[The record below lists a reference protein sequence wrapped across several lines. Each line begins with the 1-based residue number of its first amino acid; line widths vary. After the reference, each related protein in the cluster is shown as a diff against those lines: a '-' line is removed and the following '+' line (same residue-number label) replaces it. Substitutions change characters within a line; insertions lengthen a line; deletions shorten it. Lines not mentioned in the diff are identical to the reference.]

1 MAQDKKEIKES
12 SFLVTPLESLMQDR
26 FGRYSKYIIQERALP
41 DVRDGLKPVQRRI
54 LYAMFEDGNTFDKGY
69 RKSAKTVGL
78 VIGNYHPHG
87 DSSVYE
93 AMVRMSQYWKMNVEL
108 VDMQGN
114 NGSIDD
120 DPAAAMRYTEARLS
134 AYCTLLLQ
142 DIRENTVNFS
152 SNFDDTSLEPVVLPA
167 RLPNLLINGTTGIAA
182 GYATNIPPHNMNEV
196 VESTIYRLN
205 YPECTLE
212 EIEEIMLG
220 PDFPTGGI
228 VQGKDGIH
236 EAFLT
241 GKGRIVLRGKAEI
254 IEGRTVNQIVITEIP
269 YEVIKVNMV
278 KKMDDIRLNKSLES
292 ILDVRDESDRNG
304 LRIVVDFKKESD
316 GQLILNYLYK
326 NTDLQVYFNYNM
338 VSIVRQ
344 RPEQLGLIPMLDA
357 FIDHRKEVVLRRSK
371 FQYDDLERRCHILEG
386 LMKAVS
392 VLDEVITIIRSSK
405 DKTNAKENLI
415 GRFKFSEAQAEAI
428 VVLRLYRL
436 TSTDI
441 YELRE
446 EFAQLVNQMEYL
458 NSILQSE
465 EMLKSVLVKEL
476 KEIRDKFPRKRRTM
490 IEDQVQEIIID
501 KMSMIPNDR
510 VVVTVSRDGY
520 VKRVSM
526 RSFTASENNDTGLKE
541 LDECIGT
548 IEADTYDTLL
558 MFTDRGNYAYL
569 PIYSL
574 EDAKWKEIGNHL
586 GHYMKADGGEKI
598 IAAMTV
604 KNFMTYAWIVTVSA
618 RGMMKKTAVQE
629 FVVQR
634 NNKTYDAMVLQKDDR
649 IVSCFALYENEDI
662 VLISKQGYGVRYDS
676 HSISEIGTKAKGVK
690 AMNLSAGDEIGYGCA
705 LKESANALLIRTL
718 SGSLK
723 RIRINEIDRM
733 VRPAKGELIA
743 KKVKSNPQIVAF
755 ASAVNSYSMLKLTQD
770 KKNWVLVK
778 DIPIMAKDATYST
791 VAGSEAHYVLKEIE
805 EIKIIDLPPREEKP
819 QAEHEDVEFMQLEL

>member
-12 SFLVTPLESLMQDR
+12 KFLVTPLESLMQDR

-152 SNFDDTSLEPVVLPA
+152 SNFDDTSFEPVVLPA

-196 VESTIYRLN
+196 IESTIYRLN

-212 EIEEIMLG
+212 ELEEIMLG

-415 GRFKFSEAQAEAI
+415 ARFKFSEAQAEAI

-476 KEIRDKFPRKRRTM
+476 KEIRDKFPHKRRTI

-604 KNFMTYAWIVTVSA
+604 KNFMTYAWIVSVSA

-629 FVVQR
+629 FIVQR

-649 IVSCFALYENEDI
+649 IVGCFALYENEDI
-662 VLISKQGYGVRYDS
+662 LLISKQGYGVRYDS
-676 HSISEIGTKAKGVK
+676 NSISEIGTKAKGVK
-690 AMNLSAGDEIGYGCA
+690 AMNLSVGDEIGYGCA

-718 SGSLK
+718 NGSLK
-723 RIRINEIDRM
+723 RIRINEIDLM
-733 VRPAKGELIA
+733 ARPAKGELLA

-755 ASAVNSYSMLKLTQD
+755 ASAVSSYSMLKLTQD
-770 KKNWVLVK
+770 KKNWVFVK

-791 VAGSEAHYVLKEIE
+791 VNGSEAHYVLKEIE
-805 EIKIIDLPPREEKP
+805 EIKIIDLPPRVEKR

>member
-205 YPECTLE
+205 YPECALE

-254 IEGRTVNQIVITEIP
+254 IEGRTVNQIIITEIP

-415 GRFKFSEAQAEAI
+415 ARFNFSEAQAEAI

-733 VRPAKGELIA
+733 ARPARGELIA
-743 KKVKSNPQIVAF
+743 KKVKSNPQIVAY

-805 EIKIIDLPPREEKP
+805 EIKIIDLPPREEKS

>member
-12 SFLVTPLESLMQDR
+12 SFLVTPLETLMQDR

-54 LYAMFEDGNTFDKGY
+54 LYAMFDDGNTFDKGY

-212 EIEEIMLG
+212 ELEEIMIG

-228 VQGKDGIH
+228 VQGKEGIH

-304 LRIVVDFKKESD
+304 LRIVIDFKKDSD

-371 FQYDDLERRCHILEG
+371 FQYDDLERRCHLLEG

-405 DKTNAKENLI
+405 DKANAKENLI
-415 GRFKFSEAQAEAI
+415 ARFNFSEAQAEAI

-476 KEIRDKFPRKRRTM
+476 KEIREKFPHKRRTV

-501 KMSMIPNDR
+501 KMSMIPNER

-569 PIYSL
+569 PIYTL

-604 KNFMTYAWIVTVSA
+604 KNFMTYAWIVSISA

-634 NNKTYDAMVLQKDDR
+634 NNKTYDAMILQKDDR
-649 IVSCFALYENEDI
+649 IVSCFVLYEHEDI
-662 VLISKQGYGVRYDS
+662 LLVSKQGYGVRYDS

-690 AMNLSAGDEIGYGCA
+690 AMNLSAGDEIAYGCA
-705 LKESANALLIRTL
+705 FKASANALLVRTL
-718 SGSLK
+718 NGSLK
-723 RIRINEIDRM
+723 RIRINDIDLM
-733 VRPAKGELIA
+733 ARPARGELIA

-755 ASAVNSYSMLKLTQD
+755 TSAVNSYSMLKLTQD

-778 DIPIMAKDATYST
+778 DIPIMGKDATYST
-791 VAGSEAHYVLKEIE
+791 ISGSENHYVLKEIE
-805 EIKIIDLPPREEKP
+805 EIKIIDLPLQVEETH
-819 QAEHEDVEFMQLEL
+819 AEHEDVEFMQLEL

>member
-415 GRFKFSEAQAEAI
+415 ARFKFSEAQAEAI

>member
-12 SFLVTPLESLMQDR
+12 KFLVTPLESLMQDR

-152 SNFDDTSLEPVVLPA
+152 SNFDDTSFEPVVLPA

-196 VESTIYRLN
+196 IESTIYRLN

-212 EIEEIMLG
+212 ELEEIMLG

-415 GRFKFSEAQAEAI
+415 ARFKFSEAQAEAI

-476 KEIRDKFPRKRRTM
+476 KEIRDKFPHKRRTM

-604 KNFMTYAWIVTVSA
+604 KNFMTYAWIVSVSA

-629 FVVQR
+629 FIVQR

-649 IVSCFALYENEDI
+649 IISCFALYENEDI
-662 VLISKQGYGVRYDS
+662 LLISKQGYGVRYDS
-676 HSISEIGTKAKGVK
+676 NFISEIGTKAKGVK
-690 AMNLSAGDEIGYGCA
+690 AMNLSVGDEIGYGCA
-705 LKESANALLIRTL
+705 LRESANALLIRTFN
-718 SGSLK
+718 GSLK
-723 RIRINEIDRM
+723 RIRINEIDLM
-733 VRPAKGELIA
+733 ARPAKGELLA
-743 KKVKSNPQIVAF
+743 KKVKSNPQIVTF

-770 KKNWVLVK
+770 KKNWVFVK
-778 DIPIMAKDATYST
+778 DIPIMTKDATYST
-791 VAGSEAHYVLKEIE
+791 VAGSETHYVLKEIE
-805 EIKIIDLPPREEKP
+805 EIKIIDLPPRVEKP

>member
-415 GRFKFSEAQAEAI
+415 ARFKFSEAQAEAI

-604 KNFMTYAWIVTVSA
+604 KNFMTYAWIVSVSA

-662 VLISKQGYGVRYDS
+662 LLISKQGYGVRYDS
-676 HSISEIGTKAKGVK
+676 NSISEIGTKAKGVK

-723 RIRINEIDRM
+723 RIRINEIDLM
-733 VRPAKGELIA
+733 ARPARGELLA

-791 VAGSEAHYVLKEIE
+791 GTGSETHYVLKEIE
-805 EIKIIDLPPREEKP
+805 EIKIIDLPPRVEKP
-819 QAEHEDVEFMQLEL
+819 QAEHDDVEFMQLEL